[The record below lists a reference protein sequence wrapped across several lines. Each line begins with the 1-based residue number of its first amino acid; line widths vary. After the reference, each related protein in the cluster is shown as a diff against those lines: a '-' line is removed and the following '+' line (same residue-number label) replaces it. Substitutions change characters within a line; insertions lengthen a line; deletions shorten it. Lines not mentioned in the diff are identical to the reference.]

1 AGEGGGMYA
10 RDVASIMFSDMQLL
24 GNQAALNGG
33 GLHLSHSMANIMH
46 SEVSWNMA
54 VTGGGIHS
62 ATDVQ
67 MTING
72 SRVGGNVAKSGGGID
87 STDSGAELLL
97 YGSLIAANE
106 AQGGNGGGISI
117 AGPLEAEDSE
127 ISGSIAYIDGGGIY
141 AEALVVLRGCH
152 ILWNVA
158 HSNGAGIRS
167 NTDTFLEDSRVCEN
181 VCWGLGGGVYHRTN
195 KLQVHAASQ
204 VCRNTAEYGGG
215 VYAWTAASIL
225 LEEGSLV
232 EENKAKQT
240 GGGMWLSAGCELEVR
255 SSSGVV
261 NNSAEKEGG
270 GVAMQEGDATMRVT
284 NQSRL
289 EGNRAE
295 LYSGG
300 GISTALGNRVWLESS
315 ELSFNFAGTYG
326 GGMLLYQA
334 VAEAVSMRI
343 IGNAATYAGGGM
355 QIMKGSQIWFWGTL
369 MQPVVIANNTAVEQG
384 GGVGVFSVSEAWF
397 GFTDDTSSGS
407 VWAPSTNLSACA
419 GSVLGQLDLT
429 KDHAV
434 VLSHN
439 EAETGAVLYGEDS
452 SVITLQDGH
461 IYGNTAH
468 RDEASDA
475 PDVTVGGILN
485 VQASTFN
492 MLDSVLEGN
501 SGSGCLIGQNALVA
515 IQGSV
520 FMNHTSVSHGGGIRT
535 MRGSDTSLTDSAF
548 VANSVQGQGSAVHAH
563 GALEVSQCSFEGGR
577 AEHGGALAGKLYE
590 NQRMALTLCALCR
603 NVAAENGAALYLT
616 LAASLNGSALLQLT
630 DLELRDNQASSGIFF
645 WEPADRFATN
655 RSTPPS
661 CANCTFTGNNPG
673 YASESG
679 WASATVAIEVSAQ
692 HPEEAG
698 GYNIDE
704 PLVVELKDMFGSLVS
719 SDNST
724 QVSLATGC
732 SKRGMSKDIVST
744 GSAIFDLLAF
754 GGLPGSEC
762 EVVFTAMVSDVE
774 LSVTTIVPL
783 RLCHVGEHYDDSA
796 SQCVPCS
803 PGSLSFSNDTTPC
816 YDCIGDSGIECKGY
830 ADYHI
835 RNGYWLA
842 PAASAC
848 DTAACLVSRL
858 YSCEI
863 QDACSTDGSQRN
875 GTLQTILVACAL
887 VAVFNSALIFILQ
900 RANMADVRQVTAV
913 GRETLESSG
922 DVQEVYDEIVAQAN
936 ITRIVGLL
944 LGYLQVVGA
953 MGSIFSSGDLPISFA
968 RFTSFMSFDLNLFST
983 ALNVECTNH
992 FLGLSS
998 SMTGFELSFLM
1009 AMLAPWILVV
1019 LDMCVFALYMEWH
1032 KRRNAYC
1039 EVTHLRKP
1047 SLEVLTYLHQDLIF
1061 RSSRT
1066 PSSAWPGCLVG
1077 L

>member
-1 AGEGGGMYA
+1 MFGGGMYVAASAVLISSEVLNNSAAYGGGLAGGSYLLQEGSLVSSNKASKQGGGIWSDNYLEVTNCSMLSQNSAGEEGGGVFLDSGSALTLSSDSAVEDNEGGSGGGIQCGTHATITMDAASVVRNRAASNGGGIVASEGCTLTLDNGSMVWNNAALKGGGIFANKASAVDVLSNSSVSYNVAGAGEGGGMYA

-630 DLELRDNQASSGIFF
+630 DLELRGVLNAV
-645 WEPADRFATN
+645 DRPK
-655 RSTPPS
+655 S
-661 CANCTFTGNNPG
+661 
-673 YASESG
+673 
-679 WASATVAIEVSAQ
+679 I
-692 HPEEAG
+692 
-698 GYNIDE
+698 
-704 PLVVELKDMFGSLVS
+704 PLD
-719 SDNST
+719 
-724 QVSLATGC
+724 
-732 SKRGMSKDIVST
+732 
-744 GSAIFDLLAF
+744 FDPI
-754 GGLPGSEC
+754 PGSK
-762 EVVFTAMVSDVE
+762 S
-774 LSVTTIVPL
+774 SWVTWTSIM
-783 RLCHVGEHYDDSA
+783 
-796 SQCVPCS
+796 
-803 PGSLSFSNDTTPC
+803 
-816 YDCIGDSGIECKGY
+816 
-830 ADYHI
+830 
-835 RNGYWLA
+835 
-842 PAASAC
+842 
-848 DTAACLVSRL
+848 CL
-858 YSCEI
+858 
-863 QDACSTDGSQRN
+863 
-875 GTLQTILVACAL
+875 
-887 VAVFNSALIFILQ
+887 
-900 RANMADVRQVTAV
+900 
-913 GRETLESSG
+913 
-922 DVQEVYDEIVAQAN
+922 
-936 ITRIVGLL
+936 
-944 LGYLQVVGA
+944 
-953 MGSIFSSGDLPISFA
+953 
-968 RFTSFMSFDLNLFST
+968 
-983 ALNVECTNH
+983 
-992 FLGLSS
+992 
-998 SMTGFELSFLM
+998 
-1009 AMLAPWILVV
+1009 
-1019 LDMCVFALYMEWH
+1019 
-1032 KRRNAYC
+1032 
-1039 EVTHLRKP
+1039 
-1047 SLEVLTYLHQDLIF
+1047 
-1061 RSSRT
+1061 
-1066 PSSAWPGCLVG
+1066 
-1077 L
+1077 